1 MDSDLKIKKFE
12 DKLKIKLA
20 RLGFDLDWLL
30 KSNFIEARTSRELV
44 EIDKAVDALLKAKEI
59 RKVELRRDKWNT
71 YQN

>member
-44 EIDKAVDALLKAKEI
+44 EIDKAVDALLKAKEK
-59 RKVELRRDKWNT
+59 RKEELRKDK
-71 YQN
+71 

>member
-1 MDSDLKIKKFE
+1 MDSALKIKKFE

-44 EIDKAVDALLKAKEI
+44 EIDKAVDALLKAKEK
-59 RKVELRRDKWNT
+59 RKEELRRDK
-71 YQN
+71 